1 MMINILTAAP
11 EAKLANANQLA
22 MVLGEGPADVNTWGH
37 LIHQD
42 AQGNRYSV
50 RNLWVPMAWVAA
62 AQAPLERPAW
72 DTEDIIDMDAAMAAQ
87 TALRFWMAGM
97 ETEPPKA
104 SQDTLT
110 ALAGVDPTA
119 GLAMLGLT
127 AIEVQADE

>member
-1 MMINILTAAP
+1 MMINVLTAAP
-11 EAKLANANQLA
+11 EAKLASANHLA

-37 LIHQD
+37 LLHQD

-50 RNLWVPMAWVAA
+50 RNMWVPLSWVNA

-72 DTEDIIDMDAAMAAQ
+72 DTDELIDMEAAQ
-87 TALRFWMAGM
+87 AAQAALRFWMAGT
-97 ETEPPKA
+97 ETEAPKA
-104 SQDTLT
+104 TPDTLT
-110 ALAGVDPTA
+110 ALAGVDPVA